1 MRNYDVSHWSVTDRF
16 GHRVAAYL
24 RTNVKPM
31 RNTRP
36 IVSFTFDDVPES
48 AYSKGADILDA
59 HGVNGTFY
67 IAGGLCDTQEPHRRL
82 IARHQCRDLASRGHE
97 IGCHTFSHC
106 KVNSLSDQDLD
117 LELERNQSFFVG
129 LDPGIVLENF
139 AYPYNLVSPRAKL
152 RLQRRFHSCR
162 AGGQAINIGSVD
174 LCMLK
179 STEICEGVMAVDG
192 IAAWIDQ
199 TVASKGW
206 LIFLTHDVSA
216 YPGKWGCSP
225 QLLAAAVSFAVA
237 RGCKVLSVREA
248 LQEVY

>member
-129 LDPGIVLENF
+129 LRSRHRPG
-139 AYPYNLVSPRAKL
+139 KL
-152 RLQRRFHSCR
+152 RLS
-162 AGGQAINIGSVD
+162 
-174 LCMLK
+174 
-179 STEICEGVMAVDG
+179 
-192 IAAWIDQ
+192 
-199 TVASKGW
+199 
-206 LIFLTHDVSA
+206 
-216 YPGKWGCSP
+216 
-225 QLLAAAVSFAVA
+225 
-237 RGCKVLSVREA
+237 
-248 LQEVY
+248 